1 VDAPLCRSHGHLLR
15 QGLAFIRICLN
26 MAAECKPVGILSPDM
41 DHKFADN
48 SSLERYNGLN
58 HGFLPH
64 LYGLEAPDEEKYE
77 VGTYILNVRWHLV
90 SC

>member
-1 VDAPLCRSHGHLLR
+1 
-15 QGLAFIRICLN
+15 
-26 MAAECKPVGILSPDM
+26 MAAECKLVGILSPDM

>member
-1 VDAPLCRSHGHLLR
+1 
-15 QGLAFIRICLN
+15 

-48 SSLERYNGLN
+48 SSLERYNGLD
-58 HGFLPH
+58 HGILPH
-64 LYGLEAPDEEKYE
+64 LYGLEASDEEKYE
-77 VGTYILNVRWHLV
+77 VGTYILNVWWHLV